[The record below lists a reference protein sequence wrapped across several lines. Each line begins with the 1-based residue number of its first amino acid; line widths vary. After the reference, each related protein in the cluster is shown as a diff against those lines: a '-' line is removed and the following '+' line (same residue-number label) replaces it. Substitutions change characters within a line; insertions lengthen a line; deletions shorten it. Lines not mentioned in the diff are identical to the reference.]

1 MRNRIAGIA
10 FCASIAALL
19 SSPVQP
25 AFAAEIV
32 LRAITYAPPNKVE
45 DSMEVFR
52 LWMSKV
58 NTAGKGEL
66 RIDHIGGPEVFPVR
80 DQVNAV
86 SKGLADIV
94 MTFTVHAAL
103 VPEIDTTGL
112 SDISIEE
119 ERRIGYMDLL
129 DKAHEK
135 INIKVIGRTSSNSG
149 FFIFSKDPI
158 RKLAD
163 FKDVKIRSHSGYDP
177 LFKAVGAVPVGM
189 QISEIYSGLERGI
202 VRAAPYPLFVYDM
215 GLAEVT
221 KYVLAD
227 AFWISHTTLTFINR
241 RKFESLPPKL
251 RQLLINAQ
259 LQVEKEMPKIVGD
272 MKAKEQARLEK
283 AGMTFTHLSPE
294 EGKKWRRLA
303 NDSRFAALAPKITP
317 ETMATIKKMIV
328 R

>member
-1 MRNRIAGIA
+1 MRNRIAGITL
-10 FCASIAALL
+10 CAGFAAVL
-19 SSPVQP
+19 SSPLPP
-25 AFAAEIV
+25 ASAAETV
-32 LRAITYAPPNKVE
+32 LRAITYAPPNKME

-52 LWMSKV
+52 LWMSRV
-58 NTAGKGEL
+58 NAAGKGEL
-66 RIDHIGGPEVFPVR
+66 RVDHIGGPEVFPVP

-112 SDISIEE
+112 SDITMEE
-119 ERRIGYMDLL
+119 ERRIGYMELL

-135 INIKVIGRTSSNSG
+135 INIKVIGRTSTNSG
-149 FFIFSKDPI
+149 FYIFSKEPI
-158 RKLAD
+158 RKLSD
-163 FKDVKIRSHSGYDP
+163 FKGIKIRSHSGYDP

-189 QISEIYSGLERGI
+189 QISEIYSGLEHGV
-202 VRAAPYPLFVYDM
+202 VRAAPYPLFVHDM

-227 AFWISHTTLTFINR
+227 AFWSSHTTLTFMNR
-241 RKFESLPPKL
+241 KKFDSLPPKL
-251 RQLLINAQ
+251 QQLLMNSQ
-259 LQVEKEMPKIVGD
+259 LQVEKEIPRIVGD
-272 MKAKEQARLEK
+272 LKTKEQAKLEK

-294 EGKKWRRLA
+294 EARQWKRLA
-303 NDSRFAALAPKITP
+303 NDSRFNALAPKITP